1 MSNETKLSFTLDQ
14 AVEAT
19 GLNRSAIYRA
29 ISAGELH
36 TFKVG
41 KRRMVSVRA
50 LQEFIEKK
58 EREASVGI
66 AA

>member
-1 MSNETKLSFTLDQ
+1 MNQAAQRLSYN
-14 AVEAT
+14 VEEALAAT
-19 GLNRSAIYRA
+19 GLNRNALYRA
-29 ISAGELH
+29 IAAGQLQ

-50 LQEFIEKK
+50 LQEFIERK
-58 EREASVGI
+58 EKEAGL

>member
-1 MSNETKLSFTLDQ
+1 MSAASQRLSYN
-14 AVEAT
+14 VEEALAAT
-19 GLNRSAIYRA
+19 GLNRNALYRA
-29 ISAGELH
+29 ISAGQLQ

-50 LQEFIEKK
+50 LQEFIERK
-58 EREASVGI
+58 EKEAGL

>member
-1 MSNETKLSFTLDQ
+1 MNQTAQRLSYN
-14 AVEAT
+14 VEEALAAT
-19 GLNRSAIYRA
+19 GLNRNALYRA
-29 ISAGELH
+29 ISAGQLQ

-50 LQEFIEKK
+50 LQEFIERK
-58 EREASVGI
+58 EKEAGL